1 MGQKRAAEQLKK
13 NSKKQRSTGK
23 EEKLNEEDH
32 RSFSSSNED
41 DSLDE
46 LESSEEEEEE
56 DQLDSE
62 NDDKENKDS
71 QHSTDASTS
80 KEAHET
86 QKKLLQERKKNRK
99 SGIEVE
105 QIKRLWE
112 KLRVRNP
119 PVPKDVRKKLC
130 DETWKLCEGVI
141 GDLVL
146 KHDASRVVQTLVK
159 FSDKERRDKIS
170 KELEPYYYKLATS
183 AYGKYLL
190 VKLLHYG
197 SKESRAGIIKS
208 LHGKFRKLL
217 KHKEGA
223 YVLEDMFV
231 LYATSEQQKSILR
244 EFWGSQFAFFNE
256 GNEKVSIQE
265 ACAKSPEQRRI
276 IMRNLAETI
285 KGSVE
290 KGSTGFQVLHAV
302 MKEYVEVFE
311 GEEVRDF
318 IDLVK
323 DQVAEMVHTPQ
334 GSYVACIVMAKA
346 DPKERKAILKGLKPF
361 FVQMAKNEYGHTVL
375 QTIFMTMDDT
385 RFVKRSFYKEFSEN
399 IGELVTDKYARRP
412 FLYLLNGLD
421 KSFFFPKA
429 INKLAEYVEA
439 SQNTSKKPQEK
450 RRTEILNYFLPAFYK
465 YFGEHPYELLSEN
478 IGSQFVLE
486 VLMNDDDLE
495 DDFSKDRAKA
505 LDIIIDCVRGD
516 LSKEEHLIQ
525 KKYTERL
532 LKTLVQGGKWNR
544 DTKSVES
551 IEGIGIGF
559 DFAKDITEELFLFGS
574 NTDALK
580 MWISNSGGAF
590 VLVGLVD
597 SFKQHKEDKNATKFL
612 DSLEDLATF
621 IQEQQ
626 ENNKGAHLLSKV
638 LG

>member
-1 MGQKRAAEQLKK
+1 MGHKRTAEQAKRSLKRP
-13 NSKKQRSTGK
+13 RSTKK
-23 EEKLNEEDH
+23 EEKLSKVTSET
-32 RSFSSSNED
+32 SFSSND
-41 DSLDE
+41 DNSSKSDL
-46 LESSEEEEEE
+46 SSES
-56 DQLDSE
+56 DDNNNI
-62 NDDKENKDS
+62 NDEKENKENE
-71 QHSTDASTS
+71 DASSS
-80 KEAHET
+80 KESHEN

-119 PVPKDVRKKLC
+119 PVPSDVRKKLC

-159 FSDKERRDKIS
+159 FSDKERRDKIC

-197 SKESRAGIIKS
+197 SKESRAEIIKS

-231 LYATSEQQKSILR
+231 LYATSEQQRSILR
-244 EFWGSQFAFFNE
+244 EFWGAQFAFFNE
-256 GNEKVSIQE
+256 GNENVSIEE

-323 DQVAEMVHTPQ
+323 DQVAEMVHTQQ
-334 GSYVACIVMAKA
+334 GSYVACSVMAKA

-399 IGELVTDKYARRP
+399 VGELVTDKYARRP

-421 KSFFFPKA
+421 KSFFSPKA
-429 INKLAEYVEA
+429 IKELEIYVKFSKE
-439 SQNTSKKPQEK
+439 TSKKPQEK

-465 YFGEHPYELLSEN
+465 YFEEHPYELLSEN
-478 IGSQFVLE
+478 MGSQFVLE
-486 VLMNDDDLE
+486 VLMNNDDLQ

-505 LDIIIDCVRGD
+505 LNITIDCVRGD
-516 LSKEEHLIQ
+516 LTKEEHLIH

-544 DTKSVES
+544 DTKSVQT
-551 IEGIGIGF
+551 IDGLGIGF
-559 DFAKDITEELFLFGS
+559 EYAKNITEELFLYGS
-574 NTDALK
+574 NLDSLK
-580 MWISNSGGAF
+580 MWIANSGSAF

-597 SFKQHKEDKNATKFL
+597 SFKHHKEDKNVTKFL
-612 DSLEDLATF
+612 DTLEDLSTF
-621 IQEQQ
+621 IQEQD
-626 ENNKGAHLLSKV
+626 ENNKGAHLLNKV
-638 LG
+638 LS